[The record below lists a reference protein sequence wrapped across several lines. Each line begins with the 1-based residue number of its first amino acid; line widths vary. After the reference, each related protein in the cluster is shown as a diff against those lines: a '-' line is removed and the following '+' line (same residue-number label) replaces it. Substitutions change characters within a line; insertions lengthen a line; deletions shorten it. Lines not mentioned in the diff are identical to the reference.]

1 MGVFS
6 IAITL
11 LLNLLVFASQS
22 ARKEDSQGTA
32 QRTLLATCQR
42 FIREYESTAA
52 GSVTL
57 DSTAGQNSLLLS
69 FSTSLDSNGQP
80 QEQPGTGL
88 ALHQAY
94 LIYSRNVGS
103 STLHRTRLALTPSTE
118 PIALL
123 VPALQSAVASQP
135 GPSILSG
142 ISKFSVLNFEDDTP
156 TTTPARRLKFLFQV
170 SAGSGNFVE
179 LKVPVEILGP

>member
-11 LLNLLVFASQS
+11 LMNLLVFAIQS

-42 FIREYESTAA
+42 FTREYESTAA
-52 GSVTL
+52 GSLTL
-57 DSTAGQNSLLLS
+57 DSSAGQNNLVVS
-69 FSTSLDSNGQP
+69 FGTSLDINGQA
-80 QEQPGTGL
+80 QEEPGTGL
-88 ALHQAY
+88 PLHQAY
-94 LIYSRNVGS
+94 LIYSRNAAS
-103 STLHRTRLALTPSTE
+103 STLHRTRLPLTPSTE

-123 VPALQSAVASQP
+123 VPALQSAVASQA

-142 ISKFSVLNFEDDTP
+142 ITKFSVLNFEDDTP
-156 TTTPARRLKFLFQV
+156 TAKPARRLKFLFQV
-170 SAGSGNFVE
+170 TAGNGNFVE
-179 LKVPVEILGP
+179 LKVPVEILGL